1 MVCVVGPNAI
11 SVSLSPG
18 SGYVMVGLAAKQ
30 LSWVFT
36 PNQVRLAPSHR
47 APADHKQ
54 RAPANHNEQLY

>member
-36 PNQVRLAPSHR
+36 PNQVRLALS
-47 APADHKQ
+47 Q
-54 RAPANHNEQLY
+54 GTC